1 MMYEDNKQNNDTR
14 LGKKIGAEKLILS
27 TGSLYTFPLEKI
39 FEIGQEVGFSG
50 FELMLRPAENYSST
64 EDLLKTICAAGAT
77 VNTLHSPFLYGGRF
91 KNQWKAPLETLDI
104 AKELG
109 ASLVIVHP
117 PFGRFLRGFNRR
129 RFAGLISKLEE
140 GAGSEIKIVTEN
152 MPLRKIFGMFPV
164 NAWALGTIDEIE
176 RFLETSQVSLTL
188 DITHLATRRI
198 TPQEIWERLR
208 SRVINIHISDY
219 LNGVEHLLPGRGRV
233 NIGGFLRRVSKSG
246 YNGFLT
252 LEVCPVTNHCEIAA
266 QACGELK
273 RCREWILEQIR

>member
-1 MMYEDNKQNNDTR
+1 MMYEENRQNSRTR
-14 LGKKIGAEKLILS
+14 LGKKSGPDKLILS

-39 FEIGQEVGFSG
+39 FEIGQEAGFFG
-50 FELMLRPAENYSST
+50 FELMLRPAENYSSIK
-64 EDLLKTICAAGAT
+64 ELLKTIGTAGAT

-91 KNQWKAPLETLDI
+91 KNQWKAPLETLAI
-104 AKELG
+104 AKELA

-233 NIGGFLRRVSKSG
+233 NIGGFLGSVSKSG
-246 YNGFLT
+246 YNGFVT
-252 LEVCPVTNHCEIAA
+252 LEVCPVKNHWGTAA
-266 QACGELK
+266 QASDELRK
-273 RCREWILEQIR
+273 CREWILEQIR